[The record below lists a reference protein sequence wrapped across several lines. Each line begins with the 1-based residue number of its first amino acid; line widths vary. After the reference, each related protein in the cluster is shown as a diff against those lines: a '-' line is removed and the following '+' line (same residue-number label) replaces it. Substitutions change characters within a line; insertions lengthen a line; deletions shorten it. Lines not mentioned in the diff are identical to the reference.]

1 MRRFSIFIVCLF
13 ALLLGPA
20 VFAQDPQGQ
29 PGARQRGGPGRE
41 KRMRNMDINND
52 GAISRDEWKGNPQ
65 VFERIDKDS
74 NGSITRDELI
84 AAGPRPARQARQSRH
99 QGRIGQMDTNNDKQ
113 ISRDEWKGDAKRFDR
128 LDVNSDGV
136 ITKEEL
142 RSIRRNRPN
151 PQGN

>member
-1 MRRFSIFIVCLF
+1 
-13 ALLLGPA
+13 
-20 VFAQDPQGQ
+20 
-29 PGARQRGGPGRE
+29 
-41 KRMRNMDINND
+41 MDINND

-84 AAGPRPARQARQSRH
+84 APGPRPARQARQSRH